1 MAIVSS
7 DEKLI
12 YLKLRDPSKVTRV
25 FPDYKEVFVQGKRVI
40 AVPHTVESIRVLR
53 NLGIKVQGLSP
64 IEHYYTPPKIKGK
77 YDPMA
82 HQLETA
88 KFLSENPRAFC
99 LNQPRTGKTAS
110 VIMAIEFFRQ
120 QNIVNS
126 TLIVAP
132 RSCLKDVWE
141 AEIFGLYPA
150 TSVAV
155 LHGTKQQRLALLKD
169 NYDVFVINPDGI
181 KVIQKELQAAVDSGR
196 INLVVFDEV
205 TDFANPRSDRWKTAA
220 RIIKQCPYAWGLTG
234 TPGGP
239 ETVYGI
245 AKLINPSRVPPA
257 YTMWR
262 DKVMYKINTFKY
274 VPRADWLKH
283 VDEALRPSICFKK
296 DDIMDLP
303 PLLYLDREA
312 ELSGEQYKLY
322 EEMRKNA
329 VAEDITA
336 VNAAVATNKLMQI
349 ATGAVKVSDNETR
362 FLDIG
367 PRMEELLRIIAET
380 EYKVLVF
387 APFTGALDLLYQEL
401 SKHYSCAIVDGRTA
415 GTKRDTIFNDF
426 RMKDDPHVLLA
437 HPKTM
442 SFGLELAVADTIVFW
457 GVPLNGSFVYQQAV
471 ERINSKLQKSKTPAV
486 IHLHSTPVEQ
496 RLFKAIQS
504 GVDINAKVLD
514 LFKEIVGVKA

>member
-1 MAIVSS
+1 MARVSTL
-7 DEKLI
+7 DKIL
-12 YLKLRDPSKVTRV
+12 YLKLRDPNKLLGIVPKAKAVDIKGQTV
-25 FPDYKEVFVQGKRVI
+25 V
-40 AVPHTVESIRVLR
+40 AVPHTVETVRVLR
-53 NLGIKVQGLSP
+53 NLDIKTKNISP
-64 IEHYYTPPKIKGK
+64 FDHYFKPPKIKGR

-88 KFLSENPRAFC
+88 KFLSEHPRAFC

-110 VIMAIEFFRQ
+110 VIMAIEFLRQ
-120 QNIVNS
+120 QNVVNS

-169 NYDVFVINPDGI
+169 DYDVFVINPDGI
-181 KVIQKELQAAVDSGR
+181 KVIAEELQAAVDSGR

-245 AKLINPSRVPPA
+245 AKLINPSRVPMA
-257 YTMWR
+257 FTMWR
-262 DKVMYKINTFKY
+262 DKVMYKINSFKY
-274 VPRADWLKH
+274 VPRVDWLKH

-367 PRMEELLRIIAET
+367 PRMDELLRIIAET

-457 GVPLNGSFVYQQAV
+457 GVPLNGAFVYQQAV

-486 IHLHSTPVEQ
+486 VHLHSTPIER
-496 RLFKAIQS
+496 RLFTAIKS

-514 LFKEIVGVKA
+514 LFKEIVDIKA